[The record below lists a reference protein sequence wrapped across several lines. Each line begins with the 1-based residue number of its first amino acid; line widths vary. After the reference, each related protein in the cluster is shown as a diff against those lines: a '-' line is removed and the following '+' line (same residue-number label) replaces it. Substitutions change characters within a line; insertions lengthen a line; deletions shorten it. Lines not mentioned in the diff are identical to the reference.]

1 MMTRVRTSEV
11 ICWHHLLAAVWRP
24 EHVIEKP
31 WLCPAKVQLPS
42 VVYLIFFFFFNHT
55 CYTLFLDGFF
65 QSATY
70 GLQSSI
76 LGPPSIIFHKSPMN
90 LLRVLAVALLN
101 FARDLEVC
109 HIEIFQMDLW
119 PLSNAERDCC
129 TAFLGIP
136 YPTVYYM
143 KLHEIYLHFVSV
155 FKPSFKDLGNVS
167 YSESSEFG
175 ELCCSILES
184 VIYEECKSFHLV
196 LKSGFRKWVWY
207 LRLSAV
213 MKITL

>member
-1 MMTRVRTSEV
+1 MASSRGHSVNTRACHWETMALTSKSSTSF
-11 ICWHHLLAAVWRP
+11 CG
-24 EHVIEKP
+24 
-31 WLCPAKVQLPS
+31 LPH
-42 VVYLIFFFFFNHT
+42 FFFFFNHT
-55 CYTLFLDGFF
+55 CYTLFSDGFF

-90 LLRVLAVALLN
+90 LLKVLAVALLN

-119 PLSNAERDCC
+119 PLSDAERDCC

-136 YPTVYYM
+136 HPTVYYM

-167 YSESSEFG
+167 YSESSEFR

-184 VIYEECKSFHLV
+184 VIYEECKSFIYFWKVALENE
-196 LKSGFRKWVWY
+196 SGIWDWVQLWK
-207 LRLSAV
+207 LHFSFILAGWD
-213 MKITL
+213 